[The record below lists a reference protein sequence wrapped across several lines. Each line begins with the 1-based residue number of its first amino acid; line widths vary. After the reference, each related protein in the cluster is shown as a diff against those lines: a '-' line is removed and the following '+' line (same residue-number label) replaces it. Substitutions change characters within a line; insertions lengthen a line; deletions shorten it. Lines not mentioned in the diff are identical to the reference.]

1 MDVTLELDIGI
12 NTNNECH
19 DKIKEKENFKNNFI
33 NTKNENL
40 IINNSFSDLSLS
52 DIGNKDKYSRPL
64 SQRTNNKITENEEIN
79 NNNIINEIDKRSS
92 LGSIKIEDFNN
103 IFFIKKKKLKI
114 SKEDLN
120 NIPIPIFSCIY
131 CSNEKISFNHFIN
144 EQLSKKY
151 ELLASI
157 YDIKE
162 LNKILQNK
170 YLIDNDDKNDKLENI
185 IICNTEYI
193 KKYYEFNSDEYK
205 KILFKLSGDEKKLF
219 EMYSRKFIEFIS
231 AKLNDIKLKKNKKNK
246 MIKIPSLTKKVNNY
260 YSFNYNNLNIN
271 NNSYINNSIDGIL
284 NFNYNKKN
292 LQNNNI
298 NQTMSNLSASNFNS
312 VSLINYIDNNF
323 LKEKDNKFKLD
334 DIIEQIEKNSNIES
348 IRFNMSR
355 NIKMEDIEWE
365 EECYNI
371 WEPNIEQIFTHYIPI
386 TNKKLFNNINKTFI
400 KIQNKS
406 KTFYKILKENNNS
419 HKKLNTV
426 QSKGKEKE
434 KENLMVNKS
443 YQKNNNNISKNKTK
457 DKSKDRNKIYKIHT
471 ITHLIAYSSK
481 NNKRNI
487 LLKLN
492 NKTPKLKDV
501 KNKNKINTFTKK
513 DNSQKYL
520 IKLSTN
526 ISLNIKK
533 NLNMNPINLF
543 NSSNK
548 VVKLRNYQ
556 LMKNQI
562 PLNITIV
569 NKSTNKKKKTKNK
582 INLCENNCK
591 AKNESKKEKINKNK
605 INERK
610 IISQNSSV
618 SSKNL
623 IPKKEIINSLPKHHK
638 INIAKRN
645 QIDLTNKIS
654 RNNTYQN
661 LQIIKEKSV
670 IINIKNNG
678 YCETKVGL
686 SNKKYKCK
694 SKKIIDSK
702 NKLNINLNKKEINN
716 NNNIQIKNKN
726 GNNITKINNYNY
738 NYNDSKK
745 MIYDIK
751 ILDKKNVEIKKK
763 NFDKKKIY

>member
-92 LGSIKIEDFNN
+92 LGSIKMEDFNN

-260 YSFNYNNLNIN
+260 YSFNNLNIN

-284 NFNYNKKN
+284 NFNNNKKN

-355 NIKMEDIEWE
+355 NIKKEDIEWE

-371 WEPNIEQIFTHYIPI
+371 WEPNIEPIFTHYIPI

-471 ITHLIAYSSK
+471 ITHLITHSSK

-686 SNKKYKCK
+686 SNKKHKCK

-763 NFDKKKIY
+763 NFDKKKLY